1 MINIEIDGKHIESE
15 SGSTI
20 IQAAHSAGIAIPH
33 FCYHKK
39 LSIAANCRM
48 CLVQVEK
55 APKPLPACA
64 TPVSEGMKVFTVSEQ
79 AVKAQKGVME
89 FLLINHPLDCP
100 ICDQGGECQLQDLA
114 VGYGGVASRYAEAKR
129 VVTHKDIGPLVS
141 AEEMSRCINCTRC
154 VRFGQEIAGVMELGQ
169 AFRGEHAEIMSFVSS
184 TVDSELSGNM
194 IDLCPVGALT
204 SKPFRYSAR
213 AWELSRRRSI
223 SPHDSLG
230 SNLAVQVKG
239 NQVMRVLPVENEAI
253 NECWLS
259 DRDRFSYTALNVPER
274 LTKPMI
280 KQGGKWQEV
289 EWQTA
294 LEYISHGLRDIAK
307 RGGAEQIGALATPNS
322 TLEEMYL
329 LQKLLRGLGSNN
341 VDFRL
346 RQSDFSADGKQAGAP
361 WLGMAVADINQADR
375 FLLVGSFL
383 RKDHP
388 LLASRI
394 RQAVKRGAQANVLH
408 STDDDLLMAVANKS
422 IVAPSAMVSVLA
434 QILQALAT
442 EKKARLDGAV
452 QALVQAGSPSAEA
465 VAIAKNLAG
474 GQHPAI
480 LLGNFAQ
487 QHPQAAQLQLLA
499 QHIAALCNAK
509 FGFMGEA
516 ANSLGGHL
524 AQAVP
529 FAGGKAGMNA
539 TAMLAAPRKAYLLLN
554 VEAELDTHNP
564 QQALAAMYAAD
575 MVVAMSAY
583 KHFAS
588 DYADVMLPIAPFT
601 ETSGTFV
608 NTEGRVQSFNGTV
621 KPLGEA
627 RPAWKVLRVLGNMLN
642 VEGFDHD
649 SSEAVRDEAL
659 GGMDV
664 SSKLNNTL
672 GGTEVRGLGTE
683 QAPAHHSAPGPQ
695 SSALSGLQRV
705 ADVPIYS
712 SDAMVR
718 RAPPLQAT
726 HDALPP
732 SAAMHGDELAKLG
745 LKPGDMV
752 KASQGEGSVRLSVV
766 LDNRLPRGV
775 VRVAA
780 GHALT
785 AKMGAMFG
793 TISVERA

>member
-1 MINIEIDGKHIESE
+1 
-15 SGSTI
+15 
-20 IQAAHSAGIAIPH
+20 
-33 FCYHKK
+33 
-39 LSIAANCRM
+39 
-48 CLVQVEK
+48 
-55 APKPLPACA
+55 
-64 TPVSEGMKVFTVSEQ
+64 
-79 AVKAQKGVME
+79 
-89 FLLINHPLDCP
+89 
-100 ICDQGGECQLQDLA
+100 
-114 VGYGGVASRYAEAKR
+114 
-129 VVTHKDIGPLVS
+129 
-141 AEEMSRCINCTRC
+141 
-154 VRFGQEIAGVMELGQ
+154 MELGQ
-169 AFRGEHAEIMSFVSS
+169 AFRGEHAEIMSFVSG

-213 AWELSRRRSI
+213 TWELSRRRSI

-230 SNLAVQVKG
+230 SNLAVQVK
-239 NQVMRVLPVENEAI
+239 NNRVMRVLPVENEAV
-253 NECWLS
+253 NECWVS

-280 KQGGKWQEV
+280 KHGGKWLEV
-289 EWQTA
+289 EWQAA
-294 LEYISHGLRDIAK
+294 LEYVAHGLRDIKKNA
-307 RGGAEQIGALATPNS
+307 GAEQIGALATPNS

-329 LQKLLRGLGSNN
+329 LQKLVRGLGSHN

-346 RQSDFSADGKQAGAP
+346 RQADFTADGKQAGAP
-361 WLGMAVADINQADR
+361 WLGMAIADINQVDR

-408 STDDDLLMAVANKS
+408 STDDDLLMAVAHKS
-422 IVAPSAMVSVLA
+422 IVAPSDMLTAMA
-434 QILQALAT
+434 QILQALAA
-442 EKKARLDGAV
+442 EKSAQLDVSVQGLAQAV
-452 QALVQAGSPSAEA
+452 SPSGEA
-465 VAIAKNLAG
+465 IAIAKSLASG
-474 GQHPAI
+474 ERAAI
-480 LLGNFAQ
+480 LLGNFAH
-487 QHPQAAQLQLLA
+487 QHPQAAQLHLMA
-499 QHIAALCNAK
+499 QEIARLCNAK

-516 ANSLGGHL
+516 ANSVGGYM

-529 FAGGKAGMNA
+529 FAGGASGMNA
-539 TAMLAAPRKAYLLLN
+539 ASMLASSRKAYLLLN
-554 VEAELDTHNP
+554 IEAELDTQNP

-588 DYADVMLPIAPFT
+588 DYADVLLPIAPFT

-608 NTEGRVQSFNGTV
+608 NSEGRVQSFNGAV

-627 RPAWKVLRVLGNMLN
+627 RPAWKVLRVLGNLLN
-642 VEGFDHD
+642 VEGFNHD

-659 GGMDV
+659 ANV
-664 SSKLNNTL
+664 EASSKLNNTL
-672 GGTEVRGLGTE
+672 QGVKV
-683 QAPAHHSAPGPQ
+683 QAIAAT
-695 SSALSGLQRV
+695 AGLQRV
-705 ADVPIYS
+705 AEVPIYS

-718 RAPPLQAT
+718 RSAPLQAT

-732 SAAMHGDELAKLG
+732 CAAMHGDELAKLG
-745 LKPGDMV
+745 VQPGDMV
-752 KASQGEGSVRLSVV
+752 KVSQGEGSARLAAV
-766 LDNRLPRGV
+766 LDNKLPKGV

-785 AKMGAMFG
+785 AKLGAMFG